1 MNSML
6 NKTLG
11 HYRVIEKIGAGG
23 MGVVYRAHDEQLDR
37 DVAIKVL
44 PPGTLL
50 DENARRRFRREAMSL
65 AKLNH
70 PHVGAVYDFG
80 QQDGID
86 FLVMELVTGIS
97 LDTKLTSGPLPER
110 EVVRLGIQ
118 MIEGLEA
125 AHSQGII
132 HRDLKPGNLRLTLD
146 GRLKVLD
153 FGLAQWSAPDDIAA
167 ATVTLSKAQEV
178 SGTVPYMAPEQLRGQ
193 KADER
198 SDLYSAGAVLYELVT
213 GKRAFGSTSG
223 PQLVAEILECAPSPP
238 SSHNRQISPAMES
251 IVLKALDKDPGL
263 RYQSAKE
270 MRVDLERMSSGMVPI
285 ARRPASKAWRLLP
298 ILLLLLVA
306 LTALYFSRWRL
317 GFTRSP
323 ASSAA
328 TQVNWRRSVAVVGF
342 RNLSGKPDDAWLS
355 TALSEMLT
363 TELAAGEQLRTVPGE
378 NVARMKSDLSLA
390 DADSFGS
397 DTLAK
402 IRKRLGTDLVVL
414 GSYVATGKSGGDKIR
429 LDLRL
434 QDTAAGETIALL
446 SETGTQSELL
456 DLVSRTGAELRS
468 KLGVGLVPAAEESN
482 VRASL
487 PSRPGAARLYSEGL
501 AKLRVYEAQQAR
513 DLLERAAAAD
523 PSHAPSHAALAS
535 AWSALGYD
543 VKAREEA
550 QKAFELSSDL
560 SREEKLSIEAGY
572 RELLRDW
579 PKAIQSYRTL
589 RGLFPDNVD
598 YGLRLA
604 NAQTAAGQ
612 GSEALKTIQVLQQ
625 LPSPATDDARI
636 DLAESNAAS
645 SLGDFKHAQAAASRA
660 VKTGQAQAANLVVAQ
675 ALLAGGG
682 ATERVGQGD
691 EATKMFLQAQQ
702 LLSAAGDQRGSAVAV
717 MRVGDIFYD
726 KGDFDSARKRFEE
739 SLVIFRKLG
748 AQQNVSAAL
757 NRIGNVAYGLNHLEE
772 ARDYYQQ
779 TLKIDREM
787 GNKAGVAG
795 SLGNLGNVLDNM
807 GDLRGSLQLN
817 RECLQAFTEVGDK
830 RGMGSTLSNLG
841 GLFLEIGDL
850 SNAKLNYEHAIEVQK
865 ETAYRRGEAF
875 ATSGL
880 SDVYLAQG
888 DLGQARKY
896 SGQALQTRQDLGET
910 LNLALSNVQLANLA
924 LEEGHPDQA
933 EKLVRGSI
941 PEFEKQSAWDLE
953 SNAYAV
959 LARAALA
966 QKDLQTARDAAE
978 QSMTLAHKA
987 GNRPPIFDA
996 ALARARVLSAEGK
1009 AAQAMSDLEGVLA
1022 DAKKFGYV
1030 PYQFELRL
1038 ALGQIEMQSGKVV
1051 AGRRRL
1057 SALEQEARAKDFNMV
1072 ATKAAKYRA

>member
-1 MNSML
+1 ML
-6 NKTLG
+6 DRTLS
-11 HYRVIEKIGAGG
+11 HYRIVEKIGAGG

-37 DVAIKVL
+37 DVAVKVL
-44 PPGTLL
+44 PPGTLS

-97 LDTKLTSGPLPER
+97 LDTKLASGALPER

-118 MIEGLEA
+118 MIEALEA

-132 HRDLKPGNLRLTLD
+132 HRDLKPGNLRLTSD

-167 ATVTLSKAQEV
+167 ATVTLTKAQEV

-223 PQLVAEILECAPSPP
+223 PLLVAEILERAPSPP
-238 SSHNRQISPAMES
+238 SSHNRQISPALES

-270 MRVDLERMSSGMVPI
+270 MRVDLERMSSGTVPI
-285 ARRPASKAWRLLP
+285 TRRPASKAWRLVP
-298 ILLLLLVA
+298 ILLLLMVA
-306 LTALYFSRWRL
+306 LTALYLSRWRL
-317 GFTRSP
+317 GFSRIP
-323 ASSAA
+323 ANSA
-328 TQVNWRRSVAVVGF
+328 TTPVNWRRSVAVVGF

-414 GSYVATGKSGGDKIR
+414 GSYVATGKSGDKIR
-429 LDLRL
+429 LDIRL

-456 DLVSRTGAELRS
+456 DLVSRTGAELRE
-468 KLGVGLVPAAEESN
+468 KLGVGMVPAGEESN

-487 PSRPGAARLYSEGL
+487 PSKPGAARLYSEGL

-513 DLLERAAAAD
+513 DLLEKAVAVD
-523 PSHAPSHAALAS
+523 PSHGPSHAALAS

-543 VKAREEA
+543 AKARDEA
-550 QKAFELSSDL
+550 QKAFELSSNL
-560 SREEKLSIEAGY
+560 SRQEKLSIEGGY

-589 RGLFPDNVD
+589 WGLFPDNVD

-604 NAQTAAGQ
+604 NAQTAAGE
-612 GSEALKTIQVLQQ
+612 GSEAMKTIQALQQ
-625 LPSPATDDARI
+625 LPSPATEDARI
-636 DLAESNAAS
+636 DLAEATAAS

-660 VKTGQAQAANLVVAQ
+660 IKRGQAQAANLVVAQ

-682 ATERVGQGD
+682 ASERIGQAD

-702 LLSAAGDQRGSAVAV
+702 LFTAAGDQRGSAVAV
-717 MRVGDIFYD
+717 MRAGDVFYD
-726 KGDFDSARKRFEE
+726 KGDFESARKRFEE
-739 SLVIFRKLG
+739 SLATFRKLG

-757 NRIGNVAYGLNHLEE
+757 NRIGNVAYSLSNLQE
-772 ARDYYQQ
+772 ARDYYQE
-779 TLKIDREM
+779 TLKIDRDT
-787 GNKAGVAG
+787 GNRAGIAG
-795 SLGNLGNVLDNM
+795 GLGNLGNVLDSM
-807 GDLRGSLQLN
+807 GDLKGSLQLN
-817 RECLQAFTEVGDK
+817 RECLQAFTEIGDK

-841 GLFLEIGDL
+841 GVFQEVGDL
-850 SNAKLNYEHAIEVQK
+850 PNAKQNYEQAIEVQK

-875 ATSGL
+875 ATFGL
-880 SDVYLAQG
+880 ADVYLAQG
-888 DLGQARKY
+888 DLVQARKY
-896 SGQALQTRQDLGET
+896 SEQALQMRQDLGET
-910 LNLALSNVQLANLA
+910 LNVALSNLQLANLA
-924 LEEGHPDQA
+924 LEEGHPAQA
-933 EKLVRGSI
+933 ETLVRGSI

-953 SNAYAV
+953 SNAYAI
-959 LARAALA
+959 LARSALE

-978 QSMTLAHKA
+978 QSTTLAHKT
-987 GNRPPIFDA
+987 GNRPPIFDS
-996 ALARARVLSAEGK
+996 ALASARVLSGEGK
-1009 AAQAMSDLEGVLA
+1009 TAQAISTLQGVLA
-1022 DAKKFGYV
+1022 DAKKVGYI
-1030 PYQFELRL
+1030 PYQFEARL
-1038 ALGQIEMQSGKVV
+1038 VLGQVEMQSGKVV
-1051 AGRRRL
+1051 AGRSRL
-1057 SALEQEARAKDFNMV
+1057 SALEKEARAKDFNLI